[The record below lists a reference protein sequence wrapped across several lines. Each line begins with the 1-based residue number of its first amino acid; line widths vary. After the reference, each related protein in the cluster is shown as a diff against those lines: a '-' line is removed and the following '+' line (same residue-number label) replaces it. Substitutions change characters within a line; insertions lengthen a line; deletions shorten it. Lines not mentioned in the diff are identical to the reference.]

1 MVAQRVKDPASL
13 SLQWCGFDPWL
24 GNIRM
29 LLEQLKKSHGGA
41 GDVIVGGDD
50 ILKEGIKQKLFS
62 T

>member
-1 MVAQRVKDPASL
+1 MVAQRVKYLAL
-13 SLQWCGFDPWL
+13 LWLQWCGFDPWL

-29 LLEQLKKSHGGA
+29 LQVQLKKSHGGA
-41 GDVIVGGDD
+41 GDVIAGGDD